1 MYNKYLNILAT
12 VTLNNRKYILN
23 LFDSAGQVNK
33 ENICEFYNSLLKNSF
48 RKNMIN
54 FV

>member
-1 MYNKYLNILAT
+1 LNILAT

-33 ENICEFYNSLLKNSF
+33 NKKKKDDLLDFS
-48 RKNMIN
+48 IL
-54 FV
+54 